1 MKTQSPSKPLK
12 AKKAVKKKPPS
23 SSSREMY
30 SESEKFGTDTTA
42 VVNDLMNNHKVYAK
56 IKDICAMLDVPE
68 SIVSY
73 KLQYQPMKVLEE
85 IETKLEERLKKWSKE
100 KVRK

>member
-1 MKTQSPSKPLK
+1 MKKPSSSKQLK
-12 AKKAVKKKPPS
+12 VKKAVKKKQPS
-23 SSSREMY
+23 LSSREIH
-30 SESEKFGTDTTA
+30 SPSEKFGTDTTA
-42 VVNDLMNNHKVYAK
+42 VVNDLMNNHKIYAK

-85 IETKLEERLKKWSKE
+85 IENKLTERLKKWSKE
-100 KVRK
+100 KAQR